1 MVVVCQVK
9 PDECSVCRAVNLP
22 KFQTKE
28 SCVGSINL
36 IKTLE
41 LRVNQ
46 GEQCL
51 LDKPHPLSC

>member
-36 IKTLE
+36 KENITENLE
-41 LRVNQ
+41 LTKVNNV
-46 GEQCL
+46 C
-51 LDKPHPLSC
+51 